1 MVVQRTLTPPV
12 GVRSSHPQ
20 PVYRSSNMLRVFYRG
35 VAQMVARLVRDQEA
49 VGSNPVTP
57 TKKSTMIRRK
67 SRFIVDFFVLSL
79 AIAADCLVGFALNC
93 SD

>member
-1 MVVQRTLTPPV
+1 
-12 GVRSSHPQ
+12 
-20 PVYRSSNMLRVFYRG
+20 
-35 VAQMVARLVRDQEA
+35 MVARLVRDQEA

-57 TKKSTMIRRK
+57 TKKSTMIRRDRV
-67 SRFIVDFFVLSL
+67 SSWTFFVLSL